1 VAPAST
7 PAPIHASWHDLVLTI
22 GPYLVEARLPTL
34 PGFDPG
40 RALVRPTGTFVLLG
54 SARISLVASPSA
66 GAAGHPLV
74 WVNRYTVERAEADLE
89 LSVFFPGA
97 ATSLSSLGNRPDPSS
112 PDPSPPPEARILA
125 RAAPPGCPVAIRSQ
139 HAGTQARSASTAA
152 TEPLAAPARPRSRQ
166 RRLLLRVTACGVCRT
181 DLTRRG

>member
-1 VAPAST
+1 MAMELEAYMAEGILRGSVVPDGRLGDLLETLASLGVVRAVVMPLEGPERRADRIDVGTDDLLIVVVPAST
-7 PAPIHASWHDLVLTI
+7 PAPIHASWHDLVLTV

-54 SARISLVASPSA
+54 SARISLVSAPSA
-66 GAAGHPLV
+66 GAAGHPLI

-97 ATSLSSLGNRPDPSS
+97 ATSLSSLGGRPDPAS
-112 PDPSPPPEARILA
+112 
-125 RAAPPGCPVAIRSQ
+125 VA
-139 HAGTQARSASTAA
+139 
-152 TEPLAAPARPRSRQ
+152 
-166 RRLLLRVTACGVCRT
+166 
-181 DLTRRG
+181 